1 MSHRQRSVVLALGLL
16 GLAVVLWLGLA
27 GAPGSGTQRHPYG
40 DRSVAAA
47 LRHTTANVISSVNF
61 DQRAFDTF
69 GEEAIFFAAVVGTV
83 AVLDVDEDET
93 VEETD
98 VDQPAAH
105 PLAAVRVAG
114 YLLLPVT
121 VLLGIY
127 VVAHGAVTP
136 GGGFQGGIVLGTAV
150 HVIYLAG
157 DYDGLEKARP
167 EPMIEAAKAV
177 GLAGFAAIG
186 VLGLAAG
193 AGFLANY
200 WPYGTLRSLTSA
212 GIVEPLNVATG
223 LEVSAGVVLLLSR
236 FLQQVLRI
244 RKDEAS

>member
-1 MSHRQRSVVLALGLL
+1 VTRRQRSLVLALGLV
-16 GLAVVLWLGLA
+16 GLAVVLWVGLA
-27 GAPGSGTQRHPYG
+27 GVHGSGTQWHPYG

-47 LRHTTANVISSVNF
+47 LAHTTSNVVSSVNF
-61 DQRAFDTF
+61 DQRALDTF
-69 GEEAIFFAAVVGTV
+69 GEEAIFFAAVIGTV
-83 AVLDVDEDET
+83 AVLDADEDEV

-98 VDQPAAH
+98 VERPAAQ

-114 YLLLPVT
+114 YLMLPVT

-157 DYDGLEKARP
+157 DYDGLEAARP
-167 EPMIEAAKAV
+167 EPMVEAAKAV

-186 VLGLAAG
+186 VIGIAAG

-200 WPYGTLRSLTSA
+200 WPYGTLRALTSA
-212 GIVEPLNVATG
+212 GTVEPLNVATG
-223 LEVSAGVVLLLSR
+223 LEVSAGVALLLSR
-236 FLQQVLRI
+236 FLQQVLRV
-244 RKDEAS
+244 RKDEVS